1 MLSVLSCIAY
11 EHDPF
16 YLALAVLVLTTGG
29 YFTLRLYAR
38 VRRSVGTVK
47 LLWVVMAGLI
57 GGGTIWTTHFLSMLA
72 YESDLIHGY
81 SLGLTVLSLVVVIAG
96 VCLGFLISDITDK
109 PLSIE
114 AGGAIVG
121 LSASTMHYVG
131 LAAMEVSG
139 RVIVEPNYVIA
150 SVLLGGLFSALM
162 LNRISKQCSR
172 FCGHVAVILFVLC
185 VTSIHFVSM
194 TGTAIIPSGNG
205 AEPIA
210 FDSKGVLAIAV
221 LLVMALLFLSVF
233 MAYMI
238 DAKTEEATDGR
249 IHRIFEHDALTG
261 LLNRSGMNSAV
272 ASVLQRATSSPSAA
286 AVISFSLDRFL
297 DIRDA
302 HGQKATDSMLRHVAK
317 LVSGCLG
324 ENESLGRVGDCEF
337 LVLASDVYN
346 KREVNALCARIEAV
360 LGTSFRWGGGVLP
373 VRAAFGYAFFPSNA
387 REAGELIDKAEQ
399 AMKHACRSGPGT
411 VAPFKESLGK
421 TAKERGALSIDLSHA
436 EERGELE
443 LYYQIQNNVNTRE
456 VTGAEVLLR
465 WKHDKLGMVPPYKFI
480 PIAEETGLINA
491 FGPWILHTACK
502 EAASWDMPLKIAVN
516 VSSVQL
522 SKDGF
527 ADIVARVLRSSGL
540 DPARLELEITES
552 GLLDDRNHAM
562 QVIQDLKS
570 LGVGIAMDDFGTGYS
585 SLATLQMFPFDKIK
599 IDREFVKDLG
609 KNKHSAAIIR
619 STIILA
625 ESLDIP
631 VLAEGVETEEQLQ
644 FLASEGCGEA
654 QGYLFG
660 RPMPVEEIRKITNA
674 RPMRPALSLV
684 G

>member
-16 YLALAVLVLTTGG
+16 YLSLAVLVLTTGA

-38 VRRSVGTVK
+38 VRRSLGSLK
-47 LLWVVMAGLI
+47 LLWLVMAGLI

-81 SLGLTVLSLVVVIAG
+81 SLGLTILSLVVAISG
-96 VCLGFLISDITDK
+96 VSIGFLVSDLAERRFSTEI
-109 PLSIE
+109 
-114 AGGAIVG
+114 GGALVG
-121 LSASTMHYVG
+121 FSVAAMHYVG
-131 LAAMEVSG
+131 LAAMELSG
-139 RVIVEPNYVIA
+139 YMVLDIGYVAA
-150 SVLLGGLFSALM
+150 SVLLGGFFSALM

-172 FCGHVAVILFVLC
+172 FCGHVAVVLFVLC
-185 VTSIHFVSM
+185 VASVHFTSMAGLTIVPL
-194 TGTAIIPSGNG
+194 ADG
-205 AEPIA
+205 AGATPL
-210 FDSKGVLAIAV
+210 FSKGVLGVAV
-221 LLVMALLFLSVF
+221 LLVMALLFLSVY

-261 LLNRSGMNSAV
+261 LLNRPGMTAAV
-272 ASVLQRATSSPSAA
+272 ARVLQRATASPSAA

-302 HGQKATDSMLRHVAK
+302 HGPKATDSMLRHVAK
-317 LVSGCLG
+317 VVSGCLG
-324 ENESLGRVGDCEF
+324 ENEKLGRVGDCEF
-337 LVLASDVYN
+337 LVLASDIYS

-360 LGTSFRWGGGVLP
+360 LGTSFKWEGGLLP
-373 VRAAFGYAFFPSNA
+373 VRAAFGYAFFPLNA
-387 REAGELIDKAEQ
+387 REAGELIDKSEQ
-399 AMKHACRSGPGT
+399 AMKHANRGGPGT
-411 VAPFKESLGK
+411 ITPYKESLGE
-421 TAKERGALSIDLSHA
+421 TAKERGTLSIDLSHA
-436 EERGELE
+436 HERGELE
-443 LYYQIQNNVNTRE
+443 LYYQIQNDVGTRE

-465 WKHDKLGMVPPYKFI
+465 WKHDTLGMVPPYKFI
-480 PIAEETGLINA
+480 PIAEETGLINV
-491 FGPWILHTACK
+491 FGPWILQTACD
-502 EAASWDMPLKIAVN
+502 EAASWKMPLKIAVN

-522 SKDGF
+522 AKDGF
-527 ADIVARVLRSSGL
+527 ADIVEDVLRKSGL
-540 DPARLELEITES
+540 NPARLELEITES
-552 GLLDDRNHAM
+552 GLLADRNHAM

-631 VLAEGVETEEQLQ
+631 VLAEGVETEDQLE
-644 FLASEGCGEA
+644 FLAAEGCNEA

-660 RPMPVEEIRKITNA
+660 KPVPVAEIRKITNA
-674 RPMRPALSLV
+674 RPMRPPLSLV
-684 G
+684 S